1 MSVRVAFVTN
11 IITPYRVTFYSKMA
25 ALPGINLLVVHGDAK
40 GETGRPAAEH
50 QDNWEF
56 NHKEVENSEKR
67 LGPFVI
73 RWQAGVLPILRSFNP
88 DVVVVLGI
96 SGTISNWM
104 ILIWGRMKRLRTLMW
119 MCGWEAQKR
128 ESAAYHIK
136 RRLLKFFI
144 VLPTTL
150 LVYSSKAKNYMVE
163 LGAPV
168 KKCVICYNG
177 LDIDESLRKEA
188 DIKEKAVK
196 LRSKLNP
203 RHVPVFLYV
212 GGILP
217 EKRVEL
223 LLKAFANLHKSQ
235 KAMLWIIGDGPAM
248 PETKCLAASLDVRDV
263 VFLGRIIDD
272 VDPYFS
278 AADFFVL
285 PGIGGLA
292 LNQALFWG
300 TPCICSEADGTEADL
315 VFEEE
320 TGYRFLPNDE
330 ASLTL
335 TLYQAVVATKNLEF
349 YSNMTAKGRALIVT
363 RSNTDAMLDTF
374 HKEFIKAAPATDRV
388 VNTSPDAKR

>member
-11 IITPYRVTFYSKMA
+11 IITPYRIAFYSKMA
-25 ALPGINLLVVHGDAK
+25 TLPGIDLLVVHGDVK
-40 GETGRPAAEH
+40 GETGRPAAKNL
-50 QDNWEF
+50 DNWEF
-56 NHKEVENSEKR
+56 SHKEVRNSEKR

-73 RWQAGVLPILRSFNP
+73 RWQTGVLPILRSFNP

-96 SGTISNWM
+96 SGTISNWL

-128 ESAAYHIK
+128 KSAAYRFK
-136 RRLLKFFI
+136 RILLKFFI
-144 VLPTTL
+144 MLPTTL
-150 LVYSSKAKNYMVE
+150 LVYSSKAKDYMVE

-188 DIKEKAVK
+188 AIKEKAVQ
-196 LRSKLNP
+196 LRDKLNP
-203 RHVPVFLYV
+203 GHVPVFLYV

-217 EKRVEL
+217 KKRVDL
-223 LLKAFANLHKSQ
+223 LLKAFANLRKSQ
-235 KAMLWIIGDGPAM
+235 AAMLWIIGDGPTM
-248 PETKCLAASLDVRDV
+248 PETKCLAASLDVPDV
-263 VFLGRIIDD
+263 IFLGRIIDS
-272 VDPYFS
+272 VDLYFS

-315 VFEEE
+315 VLERE
-320 TGYRFLPNDE
+320 TGYYFLPNDE
-330 ASLTL
+330 DSLTSAL
-335 TLYQAVVATKNLEF
+335 SQAVKATKDLES
-349 YSNMTAKGRALIVT
+349 YSNMTIKGRELIET
-363 RSNTDAMLDTF
+363 RSNTDVMLNTF
-374 HKEFIKAAPATDRV
+374 HKEFVKAAPRLV
-388 VNTSPDAKR
+388 E